1 MLKIHGKI
9 QNTFLIK
16 LQDFDFPSTEVQNLH
31 NHSFS
36 LIKNDGENS
45 TVKVWICPEYE
56 NYRTIKL
63 HQIQVEIPNT
73 YLDFF
78 NK

>member
-1 MLKIHGKI
+1 MKIHGKI
-9 QNTFLIK
+9 CRTYLIN
-16 LQDFDFPSTEVQNLH
+16 LQDFDFPSNEVQDLH

-36 LIKNDGENS
+36 LIKNNGENS
-45 TVKVWICPEYE
+45 TIKVWICPEYE
-56 NYRTIKL
+56 NYRTTKL
-63 HQIQVEIPNT
+63 HQIQVEVPNA